1 MSDIENAKVHLDNG
15 ICYVKKGQ
23 IAEALIEFGQALD
36 CDTRAL
42 PHIINLATTLMNE
55 GSYDDAISILE
66 FSAEA
71 ASLFCT
77 KDQIGLIYYNL
88 GNTYKAKKKQE
99 KAIENYEK
107 ALENRPE
114 HASTW
119 YNLGQCYFALTN
131 IEKAIEAYKK
141 AIEINPGHS
150 EAKNML
156 DFLKNMKKSDLE
168 FMKKAMHKS

>member
-1 MSDIENAKVHLDNG
+1 MSDIENAKVHLNNG
-15 ICYVKKGQ
+15 MYYVKKGQ
-23 IAEALIEFGQALD
+23 IVEALIEFGQALD

-42 PHIINLATTLMNE
+42 PPIVNLATTLMDR
-55 GSYDDAISILE
+55 GSYDEAIAILE

-71 ASLFCT
+71 ASLFWS

-99 KAIENYEK
+99 RAIENYEK

-119 YNLGQCYFALTN
+119 YNLGQCYFALIN
-131 IEKAIEAYKK
+131 IEKAIEAYKE

-150 EAKNML
+150 EAKTML
-156 DFLKNMKKSDLE
+156 DFLKNMKKSDLKL
-168 FMKKAMHKS
+168 MKKVMHKS